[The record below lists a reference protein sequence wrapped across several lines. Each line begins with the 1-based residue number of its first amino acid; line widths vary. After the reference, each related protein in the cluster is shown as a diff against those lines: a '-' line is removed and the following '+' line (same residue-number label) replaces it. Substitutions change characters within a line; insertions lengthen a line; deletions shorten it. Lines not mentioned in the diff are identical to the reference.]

1 MLNRKTFKLKIT
13 YFFITLIFLTF
24 IIISYLYLNKAF
36 PVKYTYPQPDKSSN
50 EITTEKSEEDNDD
63 GGKRIVSEIPDE
75 ETPDQPIILDE
86 PPNPQDQRIPDEPP
100 AEPEEED
107 PEPEEEDTKD
117 PPPPPDPDA
126 CPVSTQNC
134 IPCTKDEL
142 YCRYLEGEETGFLG
156 WACQNNNPGNIRYHQ
171 YRINIIVQM
180 GGTPPCAN
188 RGGFMAFSDYQTGRS
203 SVEAYIRGINAGLHS
218 SYPECSSS
226 CTLGYFFSKYAPNN
240 PENYT
245 RIIVEKMGG
254 SVTPDTELSWIV
266 NNQLNDLLNAIQE
279 LEGWFTQ

>member
-1 MLNRKTFKLKIT
+1 MLKSKPFKLKIT
-13 YFFITLIFLTF
+13 YFFIVLIFFTF
-24 IIISYLYLNKAF
+24 IIISYLYLNRTF
-36 PVKYTYPQPDKSSN
+36 PIKYAYPKPDESSN
-50 EITTEKSEEDNDD
+50 EIVTEESIDDNNDD
-63 GGKRIVSEIPDE
+63 GERLVSEIPPE
-75 ETPDQPIILDE
+75 ETTNQSTPPDDSSNSQE
-86 PPNPQDQRIPDEPP
+86 QTIPDESPTD
-100 AEPEEED
+100 PEEEEPEPDD
-107 PEPEEEDTKD
+107 PED
-117 PPPPPDPDA
+117 PPPPPDPDS

-134 IPCTKDEL
+134 VPCTKDEL

-240 PENYT
+240 PVNYT

-254 SVTPDTELSWIV
+254 SVTSETNLSWIV
-266 NNQLNDLLNAIQE
+266 DNRLNDLLNAIQE